1 MEITINSFDGLQ
13 KFCKDERINFM
24 QAKKAIEAYS
34 RLIVIDTKES
44 TKAELLQ
51 ELELYIKAYASLP
64 PDWERP
70 LFMILKGTDETPRQ
84 N

>member
-1 MEITINSFDGLQ
+1 MEIVIDSFDGLR

-34 RLIVIDTKES
+34 RLIVIDTKQS

-51 ELELYIKAYASLP
+51 ELELYIKAYSSLP
-64 PDWERP
+64 PDHERP
-70 LFMILKGTDETPRQ
+70 LFMILNEQTNAPQQ

>member
-1 MEITINSFDGLQ
+1 MEIVIDSFDGLQ
-13 KFCKDERINFM
+13 KFCKDERISFM
-24 QAKKAIEAYS
+24 QAKKAIEAYA

-51 ELELYIKAYASLP
+51 ELELYIKSYASLP

-70 LFMILKGTDETPRQ
+70 LFMILKGTDETPHQ